1 MGVCFEEK
9 TKKKEVVLDESEKA
23 ILECKKCRDKIKSYI
38 NRLSNRAKKSTE
50 KTKELLKLK
59 EKDRAKFYLRQAKL
73 HNAQIKTYEGQL
85 DMMENQI
92 RQIESAKNL
101 QECMNVLKNGNDVL
115 KKMQDSIK
123 IEEWEKIKDDM
134 DELKEKD
141 KEIGDFLREYGINQ
155 AEYDNDVN
163 NDFEKLMGEVE
174 GNKAK
179 DDIKLPEVPKEE
191 ITEDKDKNAEKN
203 KTKKKVVEA

>member
-59 EKDRAKFYLRQAKL
+59 AKDRAKFYLRQAKL

-141 KEIGDFLREYGINQ
+141 KEVSDFLKGYGINED
-155 AEYDNDVN
+155 EYNKEVEDDLN
-163 NDFEKLMGEVE
+163 KLINEVE
-174 GNKAK
+174 GN
-179 DDIKLPEVPKEE
+179 INLPEVPKEE
-191 ITEDKDKNAEKN
+191 IKEDTDIKN
-203 KTKKKVVEA
+203 KTKKKEKIVA

>member
-1 MGVCFEEK
+1 MPK
-9 TKKKEVVLDESEKA
+9 
-23 ILECKKCRDKIKSYI
+23 
-38 NRLSNRAKKSTE
+38 NPTE

-141 KEIGDFLREYGINQ
+141 KEVSDFLKGYGINED
-155 AEYDNDVN
+155 EYNKEVEDDLN
-163 NDFEKLMGEVE
+163 KLINEVE
-174 GNKAK
+174 GN
-179 DDIKLPEVPKEE
+179 INLPEVPKEE
-191 ITEDKDKNAEKN
+191 IKEDTDIKN
-203 KTKKKVVEA
+203 KPKKKEKIVA